1 VRNKARIESKPKAVL
16 LDLDGTLA
24 DTAPDLIGAIN
35 RSRRKAGLPTL
46 ATENLRPLVSQ
57 GVEVL
62 VQQGFGTRDQT
73 LINAKK
79 IEVLDD
85 YRKNIALTT
94 RLFEGF
100 ENVLERLE
108 KSAIPWGI
116 VTNKPH
122 YLTTALLEE
131 LDLNS
136 RVACVV
142 SGDTVAHSKPH
153 PAPLL
158 KAAQAIRLAPSDCLY
173 VGDAEGDVIA
183 AKAAGMPVLV
193 ALYGYI
199 GQHERPEK
207 WEATGTIRRPID
219 IIEWV

>member
-1 VRNKARIESKPKAVL
+1 MRIKPKAVL
-16 LDLDGTLA
+16 FDLDGTLA
-24 DTAPDLIGAIN
+24 DTAPDLIGAVN
-35 RSRRKAGLPTL
+35 RSRGKIGLSPL
-46 ATENLRPLVSQ
+46 PSEQLRPLVSQ
-57 GVEVL
+57 GVEAL
-62 VQQGFGTRDQT
+62 VQQGFGTRDRT

-79 IEVLDD
+79 TEVLDD

-100 ENVLERLE
+100 ESVLERLE
-108 KSAIPWGI
+108 KSTIPWGI

-122 YLTTALLEE
+122 YLTTALLKE
-131 LDLNS
+131 LDLNN
-136 RVACVV
+136 RVACAV
-142 SGDTVAHSKPH
+142 SGDTVSHSKPH

-158 KAAQAIRLAPSDCLY
+158 KAAQDIRVAPSDCLY

-183 AKAAGMPVLV
+183 AKAAGMRVLV

-199 GQHERPEK
+199 SQRECPEK
-207 WEATGTIRRPID
+207 WEATGTIQRPTD